1 MWVSDYC
8 LTLNE
13 REQVAVWWDNNDDN
27 VHFVLDQ
34 HAEFD
39 FL

>member
-13 REQVAVWWDNNDDN
+13 REQVTVWWDSNDDY
-27 VHFVLDQ
+27 VPFVLDQ